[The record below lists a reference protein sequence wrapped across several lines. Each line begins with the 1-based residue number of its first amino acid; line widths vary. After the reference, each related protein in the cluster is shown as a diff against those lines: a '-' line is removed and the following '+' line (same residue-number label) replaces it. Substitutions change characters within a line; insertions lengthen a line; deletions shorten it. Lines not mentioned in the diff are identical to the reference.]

1 VKAAVVQSRNAQ
13 QSYVKHWVIV
23 LFRIRQLQGR
33 YMYSYEEEC
42 KLLTC
47 ITVDI

>member
-1 VKAAVVQSRNAQ
+1 M

-23 LFRIRQLQGR
+23 LFSIRHLQGR
-33 YMYSYEEEC
+33 YMYSCEEEC

-47 ITVDI
+47 ITVDIWATLILQGL